1 MKNTLENKAKFFAQ
15 YWGQEVLFHNNLN
28 QNLIIHGY
36 NLFNLPLEEYF
47 LELKPLSSISDDD
60 AIEVAKLA
68 HQIND
73 GWEIEKRDPKTI
85 FLKRNG
91 NVNDVFGLRIGLFYS
106 ADMTAWHRFMPTKRR
121 EKTEQYPVNLCIYNL
136 TDTKPLP
143 YIAIVDYL
151 RSKGYAL
158 DWNGISVKEQIEL
171 GWIKL
176 KK

>member
-15 YWGQEVLFHNNLN
+15 YYN
-28 QNLIIHGY
+28 QDIMYCLGLDGY
-36 NLFNLPLEEYF
+36 YKSSVYDLRTITNYDYI
-47 LELKPLSSISDDD
+47 ELKPLSSISDED

-158 DWNGISVKEQIEL
+158 DWNGISVKE
-171 GWIKL
+171 
-176 KK
+176 